1 MASGAANLMAFT
13 TALDQRDIK
22 YTEVQNA
29 NIPTLRIGYSLENIN
44 HIDVY
49 FWFDDDGETMHFGSG
64 VIAHVPDNKTDVALR
79 AINTANVNY
88 RWLTFFL
95 DKDNDIVASG
105 DQILAPNVVGDT
117 CFELLQRT
125 LNICNEAYS
134 NFMKAIWT

>member
-64 VIAHVPDNKTDVALR
+64 VIAHVPDNKTDVALQ